1 MTGISSCPV
10 CEELDDCEHRLVE
23 WYGWPDERIRGS
35 LCSLINRMED
45 RVRDLLVACSCAHI
59 PPRHPGL
66 REAFVEGVS
75 VVESMREDA
84 AARSKSTEEC
94 DQAYANAQ
102 IDLEELQDVLNGT
115 VTDFVIGC
123 LRSAPGVV
131 TIVLEEPVSAA
142 SETQDWVSLFSADP
156 QEVRR
161 HLLDLLAPLEVQLDQ
176 FSFERGARAPGATA
190 GIW

>member
-10 CEELDDCEHRLVE
+10 CKELDDCEHRLVE
-23 WYGWPDERIRGS
+23 WYGWPGERIRGS
-35 LCSLINRMED
+35 LSGLINRMED
-45 RVRDLLVACSCAHI
+45 RVRDLLVACSCADI

-66 REAFVEGVS
+66 QAAFLDGVS
-75 VVESMREDA
+75 VIESMREDA
-84 AARSKSTEEC
+84 AAGSNSDEEWE
-94 DQAYANAQ
+94 QAYASAE
-102 IDLEELQDVLNGT
+102 IDLDELQDVLNGCI
-115 VTDFVIGC
+115 TDFVIGC

-142 SETQDWVSLFSADP
+142 SETHDWVSLFSADP

-176 FSFERGARAPGATA
+176 ICFERGAPAPGE
-190 GIW
+190 